1 MPEWIAAPEDA
12 GARLD
17 AFLAGKMEKTRS
29 SVQKLIEEEIVR
41 LNGAPAAKN
50 ARLREGDRVEATEP
64 PPEVLDVKPQNIP
77 LDIVYEDQ
85 DLLVVNKPKGMV
97 VHPAAGNPD
106 GTLVNALL
114 FHCGDSLSG
123 INGVIRPGI
132 VHRIDKDTSG
142 LLIVAKSD
150 RAHQSLAEQIA
161 GSESAF
167 VEKMNRRAQELGM
180 KDTHFCNCNGL
191 PAEGHV
197 TSAYDIALMSRQLL
211 QYDLIRDYVGIW
223 MDSIREGTFQL
234 ANTNKLIYYYD
245 GATGLKTGSTDAAGY
260 CISASAQ
267 REGMELIAVVLG
279 SPTSKERFNTA
290 KALLN
295 YGFGAYALA
304 DVTPEQPLPALPVQL
319 GQAEQVELALAQT
332 GKLLVKKEER
342 SKVTSELQLEQA
354 LKAPVSQGQEVGK
367 LVVSVDGKE
376 RMTIPVVTQTQVPR
390 LTFSGMFGSLWRRMA
405 TGK

>member
-1 MPEWIAAPEDA
+1 MRRMAGLWAALLLVLALTPVQA
-12 GARLD
+12 GAVELPIRAEAAL
-17 AFLAGKMEKTRS
+17 LMEKETGQVLYAQNEHEALEPA
-29 SVQKLIEEEIVR
+29 SVTKVMTLLLTMEAIEKGSLHYDDVVTVS
-41 LNGAPAAKN
+41 AYAASMGGSHVY
-50 ARLREGDRVEATEP
+50 LSEGEQITVD
-64 PPEVLDVKPQNIP
+64 
-77 LDIVYEDQ
+77 
-85 DLLVVNKPKGMV
+85 DLLKAVCVASGND
-97 VHPAAGNPD
+97 AA
-106 GTLVNALL
+106 
-114 FHCGDSLSG
+114 
-123 INGVIRPGI
+123 
-132 VHRIDKDTSG
+132 
-142 LLIVAKSD
+142 VA
-150 RAHQSLAEQIA
+150 LAECVA
-161 GSESAF
+161 GVTELF
-167 VEKMNRRAQELGM
+167 VEQMNTRAKELGM
-180 KDTHFCNCNGL
+180 TDTHFVNCTGL

-197 TSAYDIALMSRQLL
+197 TSAWDIALMSRE
-211 QYDLIRDYVGIW
+211 LIEKHPDIRRYTTIW
-223 MDSIREGTFQL
+223 MDTLRDGTFQL

>member
-1 MPEWIAAPEDA
+1 M
-12 GARLD
+12 
-17 AFLAGKMEKTRS
+17 KKT
-29 SVQKLIEEEIVR
+29 LIRALSFCMI
-41 LNGAPAAKN
+41 L
-50 ARLREGDRVEATEP
+50 
-64 PPEVLDVKPQNIP
+64 
-77 LDIVYEDQ
+77 
-85 DLLVVNKPKGMV
+85 
-97 VHPAAGNPD
+97 
-106 GTLVNALL
+106 ALL
-114 FHCGDSLSG
+114 TGLMAPFASAIDYE
-123 INGVIRPGI
+123 GVEPI
-132 VHRIDKDTSG
+132 TLEAAAG
-142 LLIVAKSD
+142 LLIDLDTDQVLYEQNADGQRYPASITKIMTALLTLEAVGRGELDLSTVVTVDAAALKDLTSD
-150 RAHQSLAEQIA
+150 SSTANLKAGEEITVHDLLYCLMLA
-161 GSESAF
+161 SANEAANILAMTVCGDIPTF
-167 VEKMNRRAQELGM
+167 VERMNQRAQELGM